1 MFGAS
6 TNTNESLRLRNGKS
20 NKTNC
25 SIELA
30 ILPEHEHA
38 LERAEQFG
46 LTWEFKVPAMAVE
59 EFWTELDR
67 SEEMITSEPIKR
79 IGIKG

>member
-6 TNTNESLRLRNGKS
+6 TNTNESLQLGNGKS
-20 NKTNC
+20 KKTNC

-30 ILPEHEHA
+30 TLPEHRHA
-38 LERAEQFG
+38 LERTEQFR
-46 LTWEFKVPAMAVE
+46 LSLQYKVPAMAVE